1 MRNTNAIMRASI
13 DLPPVAVDHDH
24 VTAFCPAYR
33 RAMELIGR
41 RWTGSILRALLSG
54 ATRFSDV
61 TAAVPGL
68 SDRLLSERFKELEA
82 EGIITRVVTP
92 AIPVRID
99 YRLTEKGRAL
109 HDVILAVSTWAETWP
124 SRSTCPTDHGASPAG
139 DRPAHQGTGTA
150 D

>member
-68 SDRLLSERFKELEA
+68 SDRLLSERFKEL
-82 EGIITRVVTP
+82 
-92 AIPVRID
+92 
-99 YRLTEKGRAL
+99 
-109 HDVILAVSTWAETWP
+109 
-124 SRSTCPTDHGASPAG
+124 
-139 DRPAHQGTGTA
+139 
-150 D
+150 